1 MPNSCPPS
9 NPSATPPPSPAR
21 QHFLQRLDALSIKP
35 TTHEYYVRWAEA
47 WNKALGHRSAERTH
61 AFFDALG
68 RTTHLADW
76 QFLGGGV
83 GVPPAVLGILPNT
96 LLRKLSQRRILAH
109 EILTIPWAATYDWQG
124 LADQAHS
131 LGAVL
136 LIHHRRQKPRRCLDP
151 HNLTLPDHH
160 LGRGA
165 TA

>member
-68 RTTHLADW
+68 RTARLADW
-76 QFLGGGV
+76 QFLGGRRR
-83 GVPPAVLGILPNT
+83 PAGCVRHPAEHSSAKAQPKAHPRPRDSNDPMGRH
-96 LLRKLSQRRILAH
+96 LRLAG
-109 EILTIPWAATYDWQG
+109 PCRPGPFASAA
-124 LADQAHS
+124 
-131 LGAVL
+131 L
-136 LIHHRRQKPRRCLDP
+136 LIHHGRQKPRRCLDP